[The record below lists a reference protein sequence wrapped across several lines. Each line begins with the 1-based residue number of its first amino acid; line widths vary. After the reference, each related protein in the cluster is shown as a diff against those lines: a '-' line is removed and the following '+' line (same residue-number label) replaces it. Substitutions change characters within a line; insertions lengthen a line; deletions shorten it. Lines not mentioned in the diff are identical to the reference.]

1 MPLILMETITI
12 PKKEY
17 LKLKKLE
24 KLDFELI
31 QQFADSLDDLKHKRV
46 RRVA

>member
-1 MPLILMETITI
+1 METITI

-24 KLDFELI
+24 KIDFKLA
-31 QQFADSLDDLKHKRV
+31 QQFADSLDDLKQGRVKRV
-46 RRVA
+46 A

>member
-1 MPLILMETITI
+1 METVTI

-24 KLDFELI
+24 MIDQDVLVQIEE
-31 QQFADSLDDLKHKRV
+31 SLKDIEAGRV
-46 RRVA
+46 RRII